1 MYPKEFRYTE
11 DHEWIKVE
19 GNIGTVGIT
28 DYAQKQLGDIVY
40 VELPEVDDEF
50 SKGDEVGTVESVK
63 AASPIFIPVSGK
75 IVEVNEELEDTPEL
89 LNQDPHGKG
98 WIFKV
103 ELSDESE
110 LDELM
115 TAESYEE
122 LIKAEGE

>member
-122 LIKAEGE
+122 LVKAEGE

>member
-1 MYPKEFRYTE
+1 MYPKDYLYTE

-50 SKGDEVGTVESVK
+50 DKGDEVATVESVK
-63 AASPIFIPVSGK
+63 AASPVIIPVSGK
-75 IVEVNEELEDTPEL
+75 IVEINEELEDAPETV
-89 LNQDPHGKG
+89 NQDPHGKG
-98 WIFKV
+98 WFFKV

-110 LDELM
+110 LDGLM
-115 TAESYEE
+115 SAEQYEE
-122 LIKAEGE
+122 YIKAEGE

>member
-1 MYPKEFRYTE
+1 MYPKEFRYTK

-50 SKGDEVGTVESVK
+50 SKGDEVATVESVK

-75 IVEVNEELEDTPEL
+75 IVEVNEELEDSPEL

-110 LDELM
+110 LDELL

>member
-1 MYPKEFRYTE
+1 MYPKEFRYTR

-50 SKGDEVGTVESVK
+50 SKGDEVATVESVK

-75 IVEVNEELEDTPEL
+75 IVEVNEELEDAPEL

>member
-1 MYPKEFRYTE
+1 MYPKEFRYTK

-50 SKGDEVGTVESVK
+50 SKGDEVATVESVK

-75 IVEVNEELEDTPEL
+75 IVEVNEELEDAPEL